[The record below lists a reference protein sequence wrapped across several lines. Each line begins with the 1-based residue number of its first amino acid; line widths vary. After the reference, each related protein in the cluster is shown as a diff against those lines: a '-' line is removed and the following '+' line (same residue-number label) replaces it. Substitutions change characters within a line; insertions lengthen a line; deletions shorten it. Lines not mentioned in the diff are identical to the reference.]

1 MNNLQEFLIDK
12 RKELNL
18 SLRNAANLI
27 GISHTYLNTLE
38 KGVDPRNHMPTK
50 STPETL
56 KLISKAYDISYE
68 YLMILAGYLHKNRKG
83 LTDKEDLEI
92 KIYEFIKDLMEN
104 YEGLKLSGEPVSKE
118 AVDMIIDSLS
128 YGLRTAKVINK
139 KITQ

>member
-1 MNNLQEFLIDK
+1 MNNLQDFLIDK

-50 STPETL
+50 ATPETL

-68 YLMILAGYLHKNRKG
+68 YLMILAGYLHINRKS
-83 LTDKEDLEI
+83 LTDKENLEI

-104 YEGLKLSGEPVSKE
+104 SEGLILSGEPVSKE

-139 KITQ
+139 KIT